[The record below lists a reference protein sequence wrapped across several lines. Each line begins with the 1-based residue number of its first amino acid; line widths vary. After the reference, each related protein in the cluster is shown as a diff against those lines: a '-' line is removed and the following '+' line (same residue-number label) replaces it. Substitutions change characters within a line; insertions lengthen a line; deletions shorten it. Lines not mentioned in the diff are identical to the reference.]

1 MRRFLLALVVV
12 SVLNLLSAPPAVYA
26 EEGVIFHRPT
36 VAMLP
41 VINNSGQ
48 KRTEYI
54 TEIVTEALYAKFGS
68 GRYLLVDGQT
78 LDDALRRQGI
88 DDIHAASD
96 AALFGALRNLGIDY
110 AARAEIHPLIV
121 RQRVHFPD
129 VFLLMKAW
137 SASVPVTF
145 AVTNVRTGGYAY
157 EAYFN
162 EYAKH
167 DFFIGFADRHQAIRL
182 ALDKVVEKF
191 AQEQISLE

>member
-1 MRRFLLALVVV
+1 MRRFLFALAVMLVFG
-12 SVLNLLSAPPAVYA
+12 LLSSTAVA
-26 EEGVIFHRPT
+26 HADEGTVFRRPT

-54 TEIVTEALYAKFGS
+54 TEIITEALYAKLGS
-68 GRYLLVDGQT
+68 GRYLLVDGQA

-88 DDIHAASD
+88 DDVRAAND
-96 AALFGALRNLGIDY
+96 AAIIGALRNLGIDY
-110 AARAEIHPLIV
+110 AVRAEIHPLII

-129 VFLLMKAW
+129 IFLLMKAW

-145 AVTNVRTGGYAY
+145 AATNVRTGGYAY
-157 EAYFN
+157 EAYIN

-191 AQEQISLE
+191 AQEQINLE

>member
-1 MRRFLLALVVV
+1 MRRLFFALVVLLLV
-12 SVLNLLSAPPAVYA
+12 GLLSAAAVA
-26 EEGVIFHRPT
+26 HADEGTSIRRPT

-54 TEIVTEALYAKFGS
+54 AEIVTEALYAKFGS
-68 GRYLLVDGQT
+68 GRYLLVDGQA
-78 LDDALRRQGI
+78 LNDALRRQGI
-88 DDIHAASD
+88 DDVRAAGD
-96 AALFGALRNLGIDY
+96 AALIGALRNLGIDY
-110 AARAEIHPLIV
+110 AVRAEIHPLII

-129 VFLLMKAW
+129 IFLLMKAW

-145 AVTNVRTGGYAY
+145 TATNVRTGGYAY
-157 EAYFN
+157 EAYIN

-191 AQEQISLE
+191 ALEQINLE